1 MPSTSVG
8 NIPLSPQLCNA
19 INLRGRRSVISTAQ
33 QSHQLERDTS
43 RYSTVEPC
51 RLLERAISVIQ
62 QLSNYINNRERHLVI
77 STADQWPML
86 STEQSH
92 QLEWSTSHYFYSWA
106 MPSTWVGRNPVILYN
121 CALWTIPST
130 WEVDTS
136 LYSADEHC
144 HQLGRATSRYSAD
157 EHCHQLGRATHPVIL
172 QMSNVINLG
181 GRHILLFCR
190 WALPSTW
197 EGDTSCYSADEH
209 CHQLFSNDLHK
220 VTNVLVSRFHRLD
233 EAYRKWLFFMCYI
246 NLNFL

>member
-1 MPSTSVG
+1 
-8 NIPLSPQLCNA
+8 
-19 INLRGRRSVISTAQ
+19 
-33 QSHQLERDTS
+33 
-43 RYSTVEPC
+43 
-51 RLLERAISVIQ
+51 
-62 QLSNYINNRERHLVI
+62 
-77 STADQWPML
+77 
-86 STEQSH
+86 
-92 QLEWSTSHYFYSWA
+92 

-121 CALWTIPST
+121 CALWAIPST

-157 EHCHQLGRATHPVIL
+157 EHCQQLGRATSRYSADEQCHQLGRATHPVIL
-172 QMSNVINLG
+172 QMSIAINLG

-197 EGDTSCYSADEH
+197 EGDISLFQQLTSDQCCLLSIVSNPINLRGQHPIISTAEP